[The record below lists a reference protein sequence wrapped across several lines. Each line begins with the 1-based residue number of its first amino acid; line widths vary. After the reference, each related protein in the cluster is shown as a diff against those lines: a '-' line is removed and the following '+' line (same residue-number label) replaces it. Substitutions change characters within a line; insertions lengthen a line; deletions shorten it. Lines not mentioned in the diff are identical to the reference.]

1 MKTKLF
7 TAVLACLSVAMLF
20 SGCKND
26 KNDDAVHAY
35 VMRAAITEAG
45 DLDALTVT
53 LINSELESMCNQVG
67 TKILTESEAR
77 EMFDLMVKQIE
88 KSMESIDF
96 GDITKPVGFTVTL
109 NYQNDGKVAFS
120 KTFTVDPKQR
130 RTKRSVLRR
139 GYGAA
144 FCRCVYRSM
153 RAGGRL
159 SCRIRR
165 WRVCFLFRPDW

>member
-1 MKTKLF
+1 M
-7 TAVLACLSVAMLF
+7 
-20 SGCKND
+20 
-26 KNDDAVHAY
+26 
-35 VMRAAITEAG
+35 
-45 DLDALTVT
+45 LTVT

-120 KTFTVDPKQR
+120 KTFTVDPK
-130 RTKRSVLRR
+130 
-139 GYGAA
+139 
-144 FCRCVYRSM
+144 
-153 RAGGRL
+153 
-159 SCRIRR
+159 
-165 WRVCFLFRPDW
+165 

>member
-20 SGCKND
+20 SGCKDD

-120 KTFTVDPKQR
+120 KTFTVDACRRKAVLSYPEVACLFFIPAGLVDSVSIAIFTKFVRGDCR
-130 RTKRSVLRR
+130 RTI
-139 GYGAA
+139 
-144 FCRCVYRSM
+144 
-153 RAGGRL
+153 
-159 SCRIRR
+159 RI
-165 WRVCFLFRPDW
+165 

>member
-1 MKTKLF
+1 MMKTKLF

-77 EMFDLMVKQIE
+77 EMFDLMVKQIK

-120 KTFTVDPKQR
+120 KTFTVDPK
-130 RTKRSVLRR
+130 
-139 GYGAA
+139 
-144 FCRCVYRSM
+144 
-153 RAGGRL
+153 
-159 SCRIRR
+159 
-165 WRVCFLFRPDW
+165 

>member
-1 MKTKLF
+1 MMKTKLF

-20 SGCKND
+20 SGCKDD

-77 EMFDLMVKQIE
+77 RC
-88 KSMESIDF
+88 SI
-96 GDITKPVGFTVTL
+96 
-109 NYQNDGKVAFS
+109 
-120 KTFTVDPKQR
+120 
-130 RTKRSVLRR
+130 
-139 GYGAA
+139 
-144 FCRCVYRSM
+144 
-153 RAGGRL
+153 
-159 SCRIRR
+159 
-165 WRVCFLFRPDW
+165 

>member
-1 MKTKLF
+1 MEYAFNELLNIISKMMKTKLF

-120 KTFTVDPKQR
+120 KTSTVDPK
-130 RTKRSVLRR
+130 
-139 GYGAA
+139 
-144 FCRCVYRSM
+144 
-153 RAGGRL
+153 
-159 SCRIRR
+159 
-165 WRVCFLFRPDW
+165 